1 MITPL
6 IIANWKMAIDKNGVE
21 AFKADWN
28 SRPPMTG
35 VDVVVAPPAPYLSMV
50 SGLTGV
56 SLCGQTVS
64 ENDMGAHT
72 GEIAAAMLSDV
83 GCQYVIVGHSERRQH
98 QGETNAIVAQKA
110 KRAQLAGL
118 TPVVCVGEPSHIRAA
133 GKAASYVR
141 DQVLSSCDDLSD
153 GLVIAYEPVWA
164 IGSGEAASADVA
176 SSMHLDIKTVLADRY
191 PDLRVIYGGSVKP
204 DNCAAFTTAEGVDGL
219 LVGGASL
226 SAESFW
232 NICAAAIGAE

>member
-35 VDVVVAPPAPYLSMV
+35 IDVVVAPPAPYLSMV

-83 GCQYVIVGHSERRQH
+83 GCQYVIVGHSERRQN

-118 TPVVCVGEPSHIRAA
+118 IPVVCVGEPSHIRAA
-133 GKAASYVR
+133 GNAASYVR

-176 SSMHLDIKTVLADRY
+176 SSMHLDIKTALADRY

>member
-28 SRPPMTG
+28 SRPPMSG

-72 GEIAAAMLSDV
+72 GEIAAATLSDA
-83 GCQYVIVGHSERRQH
+83 GCQYVIVGHSERRQN
-98 QGETNAIVAQKA
+98 QGETNAIVSQKA

-118 TPVVCVGEPSHIRAA
+118 TPVVCVGEPSQIRAA
-133 GKAASYVR
+133 GNAASYVR

-153 GLVIAYEPVWA
+153 GLVVAYEPVWA

-176 SSMHLDIKTVLADRY
+176 SSMHLDIKTALADRY

>member
-83 GCQYVIVGHSERRQH
+83 GCQYVIVGHSERRQN

-118 TPVVCVGEPSHIRAA
+118 IPVVCVGEPSHIRAA
-133 GKAASYVR
+133 GNAASYVR

-176 SSMHLDIKTVLADRY
+176 SSMHLDIKTALADRY
-191 PDLRVIYGGSVKP
+191 PELRVIYGGSVKP

>member
-28 SRPPMTG
+28 SRPPMRG

-83 GCQYVIVGHSERRQH
+83 GCQYVIVGHSERRQN
-98 QGETNAIVAQKA
+98 QGETNAIVSQKA

-118 TPVVCVGEPSHIRAA
+118 IPVVCVGEPSHIRAA
-133 GKAASYVR
+133 GNAASYVR

-176 SSMHLDIKTVLADRY
+176 SSMHLDIKTALADRY

>member
-35 VDVVVAPPAPYLSMV
+35 VDVVVAPPAAYLSMV

-133 GKAASYVR
+133 GKAASCVR

-176 SSMHLDIKTVLADRY
+176 SSMHLDIKTALADRY

-232 NICAAAIGAE
+232 DICAAAIGAE

>member
-6 IIANWKMAIDKNGVE
+6 IIANWKMAINKNGVE

-83 GCQYVIVGHSERRQH
+83 GCQYVIVGHSERRQN

-118 TPVVCVGEPSHIRAA
+118 IPVVCVGEPSHIRAA
-133 GKAASYVR
+133 GNAASYVR

-176 SSMHLDIKTVLADRY
+176 SSVHLDIKTALADRY

>member
-56 SLCGQTVS
+56 SSCGQTVS

-83 GCQYVIVGHSERRQH
+83 GCQYVIVGHSERRQN

-118 TPVVCVGEPSHIRAA
+118 IPVVCVGEPSHIRAA
-133 GKAASYVR
+133 GNAASYVR

-153 GLVIAYEPVWA
+153 GLVVAYEPVWA

-176 SSMHLDIKTVLADRY
+176 SSMHLDIKTALADRY

>member
-35 VDVVVAPPAPYLSMV
+35 VDVVVAPPAPYLSAV

-83 GCQYVIVGHSERRQH
+83 GCQYVIVGHSERRQN

-133 GKAASYVR
+133 GNAASYVR
-141 DQVLSSCDDLSD
+141 DQVLSSCDDLTD
-153 GLVIAYEPVWA
+153 GLVVAYEPVWA

-176 SSMHLDIKTVLADRY
+176 RSMHLDIKTALADRY
-191 PDLRVIYGGSVKP
+191 ADLRVIYGGSVKP

-232 NICAAAIGAE
+232 TICAAAIGAE

>member
-83 GCQYVIVGHSERRQH
+83 GCQYVIVGHSERRQN

-133 GKAASYVR
+133 GNAASYVR

-153 GLVIAYEPVWA
+153 GLVVAYEPVWA

-176 SSMHLDIKTVLADRY
+176 SSMHLDIKTALADRY